1 MSIVTSI
8 QTCQFLNYKSIAFN
22 FLIKCNVWPEFSFMK
37 KRILPH
43 RLSFFCFMIDCKGLR
58 ILSTIEI
65 KSLRLPV
72 SRGLGRYSILECLQP
87 LETCRSR
94 NSPRAESYIY
104 SSTPVFCSQATR
116 PKQKY
121 LNNGNCSSK
130 TVWHSTARH
139 GFGRWIWKDVSSV
152 QDTIADTSKR
162 RSNSLAEISG
172 LQHRKRLNFQ
182 NRMQQ
187 KWIARNGTFQNRC
200 YIIFGDFG
208 HENEKMRMRKS

>member
-1 MSIVTSI
+1 MSTTNGNL
-8 QTCQFLNYKSIAFN
+8 Q
-22 FLIKCNVWPEFSFMK
+22 IKKFSSSGELYILQYPSFSFSSNK
-37 KRILPH
+37 TL
-43 RLSFFCFMIDCKGLR
+43 F
-58 ILSTIEI
+58 
-65 KSLRLPV
+65 V
-72 SRGLGRYSILECLQP
+72 N
-87 LETCRSR
+87 R
-94 NSPRAESYIY
+94 N
-104 SSTPVFCSQATR
+104 
-116 PKQKY
+116 KKY
-121 LNNGNCSSK
+121 LKNGNCSSK
-130 TVWHSTARH
+130 TVWHPTARH

-152 QDTIADTSKR
+152 PDTIADTSKR